1 MNFNADKLSDKM
13 AIRLA
18 MRPNEVWEVDVA
30 ILDVPGR
37 PFVVVA
43 IDAHSRL
50 ATVAAVT
57 SGTSDDIVAKLD
69 DACRPFG
76 YLEEIQIDRS
86 FEFTS
91 PVFREWGAQHD
102 VAIVFHLPRHWSRA
116 TEAVLK
122 NLYVTLGGKPAGDA

>member
-1 MNFNADKLSDKM
+1 MTPEALPLVSSPNWPSSVRPHSSGNDL
-13 AIRLA
+13 RL
-18 MRPNEVWEVDVA
+18 
-30 ILDVPGR
+30 
-37 PFVVVA
+37 
-43 IDAHSRL
+43 HSRL

-102 VAIVFHLPRHWSRA
+102 AAIVFHPPRHWSRA

-122 NLYVTLGGKPAGDA
+122 NL